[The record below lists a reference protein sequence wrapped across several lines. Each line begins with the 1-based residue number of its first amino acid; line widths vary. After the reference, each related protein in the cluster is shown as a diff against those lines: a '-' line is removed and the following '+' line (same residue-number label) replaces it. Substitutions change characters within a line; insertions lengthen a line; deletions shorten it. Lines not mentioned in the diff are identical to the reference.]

1 MQRRSIKRAE
11 QGFSLVELVTVVGIT
26 FVLASMAVMSTRS
39 STYASRAN
47 DAMFQVISQLR
58 TAREIAVTKRRNV
71 LVTFTAPNQIQIAVQ
86 TLPGEAPAT
95 VIAPVFLNDGVPG
108 GNNFYQYAGLPDTPM
123 GFGNTNTNGLNFSPA
138 SGGTAGLAIMF
149 STSGSLVGTTG
160 GSGYSTVGNNN
171 PVNASIFIGTAG
183 QPNTVRAVTVMGATG
198 RVRSYSWTGG
208 ATGGTLVNWQ
218 EEQ

>member
-1 MQRRSIKRAE
+1 MQRRSTKRAE

-108 GNNFYQYAGLPDTPM
+108 GNTFYQYAGLPDTPM

-208 ATGGTLVNWQ
+208 ATGGTTVNWQ

>member
-1 MQRRSIKRAE
+1 MQRRSKKAQ

-26 FVLASMAVMSTRS
+26 FVLASMAIVSTTS

-47 DAMFQVISQLR
+47 DAMFEVISQLR

-71 LVTFTAPNQIQIAVQ
+71 LVTFTAPNEISLTVE
-86 TLPGEAPAT
+86 TLPGEAPAAA
-95 VIAPVFLNDGVPG
+95 IAPVFLNDGVPG
-108 GNNFYQYAGLPDTPM
+108 GNTFYVYPGLPDTPM
-123 GFGNTNTNGLNFSPA
+123 GFGNSSALTFTPA

-160 GSGYSTVGNNN
+160 SSGFSTVGNSN
-171 PVNASIFIGTAG
+171 PVNASIFTGIAG
-183 QPNTVRAVTVMGATG
+183 QPNTVRAVTVMGTTG
-198 RVRSYSWTGG
+198 RVRSYSWTAG
-208 ATGGTLVNWQ
+208 ATGGSVANWQ